1 MAGTIPCMLTFVL
14 SAHAEKVVAERSI
27 DAEWLERVL
36 SNPEKVE
43 ADATD
48 PDLKHALGRISEHG
62 NRVLR
67 VVYNGSVKPVRVVTV
82 YFDRTLR
89 NKL

>member
-1 MAGTIPCMLTFVL
+1 MLYNPRMPKYVL
-14 SAHAEKVVAERSI
+14 SAHAQTVIAERSI
-27 DAEWLERVL
+27 DPEWIERAL
-36 SNPEKVE
+36 ANPERTESGK
-43 ADATD
+43 A
-48 PDLKHALGRISEHG
+48 PSDLRHALCRIPERE

-67 VVYNGSVKPVRVVTV
+67 VVYNDAVDPVKIVTV